1 MKVSFDQD
9 PDLNPDDIEV
19 LIKAARLSPAV
30 LQLLQQIQQLSDN
43 RPTLP
48 LTVGDRVVVLAVND
62 IVAIEVYGDEL
73 TVHTMTK
80 VYTSRGQLKAIRA
93 KLNPQLFI
101 QVAKSTILNI
111 NYLTSLEA
119 SFSGNMTAFMSNQ
132 QKLTVSRKFLPDLK
146 RLLGL

>member
-9 PDLNPDDIEV
+9 HDLNPDDIEV

-80 VYTSRGQLKAIRA
+80 VYT
-93 KLNPQLFI
+93 
-101 QVAKSTILNI
+101 
-111 NYLTSLEA
+111 
-119 SFSGNMTAFMSNQ
+119 
-132 QKLTVSRKFLPDLK
+132 
-146 RLLGL
+146 

>member
-48 LTVGDRVVVLAVND
+48 L
-62 IVAIEVYGDEL
+62 
-73 TVHTMTK
+73 MT
-80 VYTSRGQLKAIRA
+80 SWQS
-93 KLNPQLFI
+93 
-101 QVAKSTILNI
+101 KSTV
-111 NYLTSLEA
+111 TS
-119 SFSGNMTAFMSNQ
+119 
-132 QKLTVSRKFLPDLK
+132 SRST
-146 RLLGL
+146 R

>member
-30 LQLLQQIQQLSDN
+30 LQLLQIQQLSDN

-93 KLNPQLFI
+93 KLDPQLFI